1 MVYNFIPITFS
12 GYQDYAIAVAKELQY
27 SESVI
32 EDIKN
37 AKTQNEITRI
47 LHDARNGV
55 E

>member
-1 MVYNFIPITFS
+1 MVYNFMPATLS
-12 GYQDYAIAVAKELQY
+12 GYQDYAIEVAKELHY
-27 SESVI
+27 SENVI
-32 EDIKN
+32 ENIKN